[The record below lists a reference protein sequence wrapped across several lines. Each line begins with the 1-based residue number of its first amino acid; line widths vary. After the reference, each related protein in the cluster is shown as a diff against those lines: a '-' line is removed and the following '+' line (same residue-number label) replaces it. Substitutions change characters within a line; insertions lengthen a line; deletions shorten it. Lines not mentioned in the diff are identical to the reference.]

1 MQEPLPHLPRR
12 RLTLISA
19 PVSHRFIALLAG
31 FAIGE
36 TFNDVYTSHYGR
48 KRAIRCL
55 SHIDAKDIWQPDSAK
70 IGSSDYN
77 PRAEFTIDD
86 AWSAMT
92 GIQGPPHAQPGSFIQ
107 DCQGISPISTGK
119 VGMRKP
125 WESLRGRSASSE
137 CHFQALNPD
146 WQAEDAGRAP
156 LRCEVNGEV
165 LAFLDT
171 NVNATHPNRVS
182 PLDRLMYIRDNGT
195 LARAAQMPLA
205 MRQSAP
211 ATSSP
216 SRADLDEARAHR
228 HAQVK
233 AAYDAV
239 RREDPTA
246 FSGSSEP
253 PPSPK
258 SGLRLKSEKHASS
271 AMTSSPSYHTP
282 SSSRIRTPVPGASPN
297 AHHRQSIV
305 KRSPQPALG
314 KTPSRPLQAPT
325 QTAQALAEAS
335 EAGLLEIL
343 GLTVTEDD
351 RHRTDQRKYKFFS
364 THPTTKKNAVQCEV
378 CEASAHSRCKFG
390 MCALDCR
397 EVGALGTNLCGE
409 HKKDF
414 VPGTHDLV
422 IRIYYANTDQTRE
435 ATVARASRGRVEL
448 FKLMPALKRALDLG
462 NLRGHTVYQ
471 FRPHLDGDNNMRHW
485 IKRDAREAIPVP
497 NGVELVLLADSTA
510 LPATI
515 PAVPRPALPPSRA
528 AIRTPVKQEQRSSPQ
543 RPLTREDD
551 VTELSSSD
559 DDAPVTLG
567 KRRQAPNAARV
578 GPFKKRHVDVIDLT
592 SD

>member
-1 MQEPLPHLPRR
+1 MVC
-12 RLTLISA
+12 
-19 PVSHRFIALLAG
+19 VSEL
-31 FAIGE
+31 
-36 TFNDVYTSHYGR
+36 V
-48 KRAIRCL
+48 
-55 SHIDAKDIWQPDSAK
+55 
-70 IGSSDYN
+70 
-77 PRAEFTIDD
+77 
-86 AWSAMT
+86 
-92 GIQGPPHAQPGSFIQ
+92 
-107 DCQGISPISTGK
+107 CQ
-119 VGMRKP
+119 
-125 WESLRGRSASSE
+125 

-195 LARAAQMPLA
+195 LARAAQMPQA
-205 MRQSAP
+205 KRQSAP
-211 ATSSP
+211 STSSP
-216 SRADLDEARAHR
+216 SRSDLDDARAHR

-258 SGLRLKSEKHASS
+258 SRSWFKSEKRAES
-271 AMTSSPSYHTP
+271 ATTSSPSYRTP
-282 SSSRIRTPVPGASPN
+282 SSSRIHTPVPGATPN

-305 KRSPQPALG
+305 KRSPRPALS

-335 EAGLLEIL
+335 EAGLLEML

-351 RHRTDQRKYKFFS
+351 RRRTDQRKYKFFS

-414 VPGTHDLV
+414 
-422 IRIYYANTDQTRE
+422 
-435 ATVARASRGRVEL
+435 
-448 FKLMPALKRALDLG
+448 
-462 NLRGHTVYQ
+462 
-471 FRPHLDGDNNMRHW
+471 
-485 IKRDAREAIPVP
+485 
-497 NGVELVLLADSTA
+497 
-510 LPATI
+510 
-515 PAVPRPALPPSRA
+515 
-528 AIRTPVKQEQRSSPQ
+528 
-543 RPLTREDD
+543 
-551 VTELSSSD
+551 
-559 DDAPVTLG
+559 
-567 KRRQAPNAARV
+567 
-578 GPFKKRHVDVIDLT
+578 
-592 SD
+592 